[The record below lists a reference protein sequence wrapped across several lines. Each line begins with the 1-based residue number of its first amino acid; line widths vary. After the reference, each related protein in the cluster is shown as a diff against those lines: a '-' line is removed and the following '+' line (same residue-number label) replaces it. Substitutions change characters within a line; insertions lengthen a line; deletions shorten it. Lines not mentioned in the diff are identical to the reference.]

1 MKVEGVALVVP
12 GDDVDTDVMYP
23 GAYLNVEDPAQMA
36 QYLFEGFDPTVLKGK
51 PGEQVTLELKNE
63 GKREHNFSVDAQGVD
78 KDIEAGADATVTV
91 TIPRSGEISF
101 YCSYHRSKGMAGALE
116 ATGGPGGGMTTSTT
130 STGGGGY

>member
-1 MKVEGVALVVP
+1 M
-12 GDDVDTDVMYP
+12 
-23 GAYLNVEDPAQMA
+23 
-36 QYLFEGFDPTVLKGK
+36 
-51 PGEQVTLELKNE
+51 TLELKNE

-116 ATGGPGGGMTTSTT
+116 ATGGGGGGMDTTMTTTST
-130 STGGGGY
+130 SGGNGY